1 MQRASQTFIWV
12 MFVYENSDTLEREN
26 SLLKSAIGI
35 LYYGFHFRS
44 TDLSDKPHSY

>member
-1 MQRASQTFIWV
+1 MRRASQTIIWV
-12 MFVYENSDTLEREN
+12 MFVHENSATLEREN

-35 LYYGFHFRS
+35 PCYGFHFRS